1 MSQLAH
7 RALKHCG
14 RNLSASVLGVLVL
27 AETSEVAEI
36 FINVAL
42 SIAKLDDGEFCFKIS
57 RGFAPFV

>member
-1 MSQLAH
+1 M
-7 RALKHCG
+7 
-14 RNLSASVLGVLVL
+14 L